1 MHSDLPPPPVSVG
14 DPAPVLNIW
23 FWSPYFLSTGNHVT
37 TMQNA
42 AARLISGAR
51 KWASISTR
59 CSSAC
64 WCQVSVP
71 CTRTLYGDLCF
82 AVEETWV
89 WNSLIAERH
98 DPEIPLHMIGT
109 PGPPSCIWDPASMY
123 KWFGPPASVGDLAFI
138 RDLASI
144 RIYIIAYYDRPCIS
158 QQHIAV
164 GAVLLN
170 TALVAQTALVVESV
184 LKSRSYC
191 VAWTSPMISNNLG
204 AVSQFPT

>member
-1 MHSDLPPPPVSVG
+1 MHFTNSAFRRCGFGIPGFGIPAPHSAFRCSAFRPVPDLDPPVSVG
-14 DPAPVLNIW
+14 DPAPVWTCGFGPHI
-23 FWSPYFLSTGNHVT
+23 FLSTGNHVT

-109 PGPPSCIWDPASMY
+109 RAPVLYLRPSFYVQVIWTPSFC
-123 KWFGPPASVGDLAFI
+123 W
-138 RDLASI
+138 
-144 RIYIIAYYDRPCIS
+144 RPS
-158 QQHIAV
+158 
-164 GAVLLN
+164 
-170 TALVAQTALVVESV
+170 
-184 LKSRSYC
+184 SY
-191 VAWTSPMISNNLG
+191 
-204 AVSQFPT
+204 